1 MNEKDIREYSRTL
14 LDAFNDLTG
23 NSINPNLDD
32 FLKIRERSIFE
43 LNSFHKN
50 NQKTNRMIENV
61 ENINDVNNINNIN
74 NINDVNDV
82 KIVNSNINQNQNVD
96 KDVNINVNKIDNFK
110 ENKESSLTPTSESA
124 SKVENE
130 KQENIKEK
138 QIDISNN
145 KKLTQT
151 PTPTPTP
158 IPTSKV
164 KYKPTLIQNKNQ
176 NVDNKQP
183 KVDNTINQ
191 ESKNV
196 EKNEI
201 SNNNVIAGEIEE
213 TVELDFGDDGDN
225 FEVSE
230 KKSAFDIL
238 KGLKDQW
245 N

>member
-1 MNEKDIREYSRTL
+1 MNEQDIREYSRTL
-14 LDAFNDLTG
+14 LDAFKDLTG

-43 LNSFHKN
+43 LNSFQKN
-50 NQKTNRMIENV
+50 NQKTNKIV
-61 ENINDVNNINNIN
+61 D
-74 NINDVNDV
+74 DD
-82 KIVNSNINQNQNVD
+82 KIVNVPSNQKTNVD
-96 KDVNINVNKIDNFK
+96 ENVNKIDDFK
-110 ENKESSLTPTSESA
+110 ENKESSLTSTSESA

-145 KKLTQT
+145 KTLTQT
-151 PTPTPTP
+151 PTPT
-158 IPTSKV
+158 SKV
-164 KYKPTLIQNKNQ
+164 KDKPTLIQNKNQ
-176 NVDNKQP
+176 NVDNKPQRI
-183 KVDNTINQ
+183 DNKINQ
-191 ESKNV
+191 ESKNIV
-196 EKNEI
+196 KNEI
-201 SNNNVIAGEIEE
+201 ANDNVIAGEIEE

-225 FEVSE
+225 FDVSE

>member
-43 LNSFHKN
+43 LNSFQKN
-50 NQKTNRMIENV
+50 NQKLNEI
-61 ENINDVNNINNIN
+61 
-74 NINDVNDV
+74 VNDNE
-82 KIVNSNINQNQNVD
+82 IVNVPSNQKTNVD
-96 KDVNINVNKIDNFK
+96 ENETEIDDLKKHN
-110 ENKESSLTPTSESA
+110 ELVSTPT

-145 KKLTQT
+145 KTLTQT
-151 PTPTPTP
+151 STS
-158 IPTSKV
+158 TSKV
-164 KYKPTLIQNKNQ
+164 KDKPTLIQNKKQ
-176 NVDNKQP
+176 NVDNKQQ
-183 KVDNTINQ
+183 KNDNKINQ

-196 EKNEI
+196 VKNET
-201 SNNNVIAGEIEE
+201 SNSNVIADE
-213 TVELDFGDDGDN
+213 TDKTDDFVFGNDEDN
-225 FEVSE
+225 FNMSE
-230 KKSAFDIL
+230 RKTAFDIL
-238 KGLKDQW
+238 KGIEDPW

>member
-50 NQKTNRMIENV
+50 NQKTNRVSENV
-61 ENINDVNNINNIN
+61 ENVEN
-74 NINDVNDV
+74 VNDN

-96 KDVNINVNKIDNFK
+96 KDVNINVNKNDDLK
-110 ENKESSLTPTSESA
+110 EQNKLLSTVKTSTSTSTSTLKTKDKPTS
-124 SKVENE
+124 
-130 KQENIKEK
+130 
-138 QIDISNN
+138 
-145 KKLTQT
+145 
-151 PTPTPTP
+151 
-158 IPTSKV
+158 
-164 KYKPTLIQNKNQ
+164 IQNKHQ
-176 NVDNKQP
+176 NVDNKQI
-183 KVDNTINQ
+183 KIEREINQ
-191 ESKNV
+191 EPKHIV
-196 EKNEI
+196 KNEV
-201 SNNNVIAGEIEE
+201 SNNNVIAGEIKE

-225 FEVSE
+225 FDVSE

>member
-1 MNEKDIREYSRTL
+1 MNEQDIREYSRTL

-43 LNSFHKN
+43 LNSFQKN
-50 NQKTNRMIENV
+50 NQKTNKIV
-61 ENINDVNNINNIN
+61 D
-74 NINDVNDV
+74 DD
-82 KIVNSNINQNQNVD
+82 KIVNVPSNQKINVD
-96 KDVNINVNKIDNFK
+96 ENVNKIDDFK
-110 ENKESSLTPTSESA
+110 ENKESSLTSTSESA

-145 KKLTQT
+145 KTLTQT
-151 PTPTPTP
+151 PTPTPT
-158 IPTSKV
+158 SKV
-164 KYKPTLIQNKNQ
+164 KDKPTLIQNKNQ
-176 NVDNKQP
+176 NVDNKPQRI
-183 KVDNTINQ
+183 DNKINQ
-191 ESKNV
+191 ESKNIV
-196 EKNEI
+196 KNEI
-201 SNNNVIAGEIEE
+201 ANDNVIAGEIEE

-225 FEVSE
+225 FDVSE

>member
-43 LNSFHKN
+43 LNSFQKN
-50 NQKTNRMIENV
+50 NRKTNETVDDNEIVNVHSNQKTDVSENV
-61 ENINDVNNINNIN
+61 NE
-74 NINDVNDV
+74 
-82 KIVNSNINQNQNVD
+82 
-96 KDVNINVNKIDNFK
+96 IDNLK
-110 ENKESSLTPTSESA
+110 ENEGLVSTLTSESA

-145 KKLTQT
+145 KTLTQT
-151 PTPTPTP
+151 PT
-158 IPTSKV
+158 SKV
-164 KYKPTLIQNKNQ
+164 KDKPTLIQNKNQ
-176 NVDNKQP
+176 NVDNK
-183 KVDNTINQ
+183 INQ

-196 EKNEI
+196 VKNET
-201 SNNNVIAGEIEE
+201 SNNNVIDDEIEE
-213 TVELDFGDDGDN
+213 TVELYFGDDEDN
-225 FEVSE
+225 SDVIE

-238 KGLKDQW
+238 KGIEDPW